1 MHNTQLIPTA
11 SQVFR
16 VKGQFF
22 MTRSNHLTNDISAR
36 EPTVLRANQRDLPG
50 CDGHA
55 NLGLGNRCAS
65 APWFCW

>member
-16 VKGQFF
+16 VKGQVF

-36 EPTVLRANQRDLPG
+36 EPTVLRAN
-50 CDGHA
+50 HA
-55 NLGLGNRCAS
+55 ISPVVMGMLTSG
-65 APWFCW
+65 